1 VYHEGV
7 PQEVICEVVGRS
19 VNILDKPKSHTL
31 HVQLLSTSRLCDL
44 RPWRPNA
51 HPPHRPHTQDTASLR
66 QSACWSEV
74 VGDGAKNRSTRW
86 ITIGSQP

>member
-1 VYHEGV
+1 MYHEGV

-31 HVQLLSTSRLCDL
+31 HVQLLSISRLCDL
-44 RPWRPNA
+44 RSWRSPHHPHA
-51 HPPHRPHTQDTASLR
+51 HKTHRHSVSRPA
-66 QSACWSEV
+66 
-74 VGDGAKNRSTRW
+74 GAKWWGIGDENRSTRW